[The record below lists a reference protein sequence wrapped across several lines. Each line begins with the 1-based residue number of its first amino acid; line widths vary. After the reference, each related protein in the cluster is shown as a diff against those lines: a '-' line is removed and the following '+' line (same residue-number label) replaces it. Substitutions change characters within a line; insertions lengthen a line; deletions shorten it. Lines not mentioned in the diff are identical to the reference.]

1 MNSYLLL
8 RDNKKSGPYTA
19 EELSA
24 MGLKAYDLVW
34 LEGKSAAWRYPGE
47 MDELKSFA
55 PAVEEQPYDRF
66 YKKPDSQNRYA
77 PRTSFETGSTR
88 TSSRPGSKVYVRV
101 PQNSSSKTSRS
112 QEKREMSPVNIPL
125 NNLQDSSPVHE
136 KTIYNPVQHAGDSSS
151 IKPAELSGLPFPE
164 RQTAPELKIDHTR
177 VVKNPGSRIHP
188 LWITALVLLGGL
200 SIFLYINYRQQN
212 KRLNQLSNLVL
223 DMQQAQPPAGSP
235 YNKNVAALL
244 PDRKPSH
251 SLEDSLLIPVQTAE
265 LTPVE
270 ASEKISLP
278 PKKKSGKKTQATKD
292 SVSQNMVPE
301 VDSPI
306 IDNRSQETE
315 TSIKPK
321 PTESSLRS
329 RLDLS
334 ANDYKIG
341 LFGGVSNLELT
352 LSNKSS
358 IDLKKVEVQIEYLGP
373 DQKVL
378 REQTINFQDLMAGKT
393 STEKVPKSGR
403 GVSVRF
409 HIKSIDPV

>member
-8 RDNKKSGPYTA
+8 RDNKKSGPYSA

-47 MDELKSFA
+47 IDELKSFA

-66 YKKPDSQNRYA
+66 YKKPAPQNRFA
-77 PRTSFETGSTR
+77 PRIALETQPTGKA
-88 TSSRPGSKVYVRV
+88 SRPGSKVYVRI
-101 PQNSSSKTSRS
+101 PQTSARKS
-112 QEKREMSPVNIPL
+112 PPPQPPQENRVDTPANIPVNLPADI
-125 NNLQDSSPVHE
+125 SA
-136 KTIYNPVQHAGDSSS
+136 VQPST
-151 IKPAELSGLPFPE
+151 LYGLPFPE
-164 RQTAPELKIDHTR
+164 RQTLPELKIDHTR
-177 VVKNPGSRIHP
+177 VVKSPGSRIHP
-188 LWITALVLLGGL
+188 LWITAMVLLGGL

-223 DMQQAQPPAGSP
+223 DMQQTQPPAVSP
-235 YNKNVAALL
+235 YNKNVALL
-244 PDRKPSH
+244 PVPKESSP
-251 SLEDSLLIPVQTAE
+251 LEDSLVIPVQTAGII
-265 LTPVE
+265 PGE
-270 ASEKISLP
+270 ASEKITVP
-278 PKKKSGKKTQATKD
+278 TKKKSSKKTLATPD
-292 SVSQNMVPE
+292 SISSNVVQEVGSPE
-301 VDSPI
+301 IANHSE
-306 IDNRSQETE
+306 ETE
-315 TSIKPK
+315 TSVKTR
-321 PTESSLRS
+321 PTESAIRS
-329 RLDLS
+329 GLDLS
-334 ANDYKIG
+334 SNDYKIG

-358 IDLKKVEVQIEYLGP
+358 VDLKKVEVQIEYLGP

-378 REQTINFQDLMAGKT
+378 RAQTISFQDLMAGKS